1 MIIVNKAEVYESER
15 NHNGPDTSSISYGDY
30 EQVRLAG
37 SYSIPFVAPY
47 SQYHHLSCYLQQLA
61 QQQQQAAG
69 ASIRQSQSHPDAS
82 TSIIRQQTA
91 TEHFTEHKSSSGT
104 SAIKSE
110 AAARTVKL
118 PAGPQTHTQTA
129 PGSSQNAFALL
140 MRASKGAGKAPAA
153 GGIKEVSP
161 SSKGSVGSRAMV
173 PLSGGR
179 SKKVAPG
186 SGGAFMA
193 VVPGGGGGSKAVAP
207 GDGGGGFKAG
217 WSEALQR
224 VAANPER

>member
-1 MIIVNKAEVYESER
+1 
-15 NHNGPDTSSISYGDY
+15 
-30 EQVRLAG
+30 
-37 SYSIPFVAPY
+37 
-47 SQYHHLSCYLQQLA
+47 
-61 QQQQQAAG
+61 
-69 ASIRQSQSHPDAS
+69 
-82 TSIIRQQTA
+82 
-91 TEHFTEHKSSSGT
+91 
-104 SAIKSE
+104 
-110 AAARTVKL
+110 
-118 PAGPQTHTQTA
+118 
-129 PGSSQNAFALL
+129 

-207 GDGGGGFKAG
+207 GDGGGSKAVAPGDGGGGFKAG